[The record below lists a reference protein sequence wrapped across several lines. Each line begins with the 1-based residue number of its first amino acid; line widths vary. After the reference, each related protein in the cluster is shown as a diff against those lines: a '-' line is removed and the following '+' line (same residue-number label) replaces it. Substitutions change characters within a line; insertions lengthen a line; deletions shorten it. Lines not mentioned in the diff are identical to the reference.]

1 MKHSNVQDDP
11 LPGLETS
18 ASNLHLFL
26 LETSPTSSVML
37 TNDRCRWQCRNRPF
51 KASSVHILTQV
62 PRKEPQEN
70 SAHGQSFYR
79 QRDTLM
85 EASLSRRIGVILQS
99 GTTITFKKPRTANHA
114 SHTAICIIS
123 GRTTQVKK
131 RPCKSIS
138 SNE

>member
-1 MKHSNVQDDP
+1 MKHSNVQVDL

-26 LETSPTSSVML
+26 LETSPTGSVML
-37 TNDRCRWQCRNRPF
+37 TNDRCRWRCRNRPF
-51 KASSVHILTQV
+51 KASSVHLFTRV
-62 PRKEPQEN
+62 PRKEPQVN

-79 QRDTLM
+79 ETGTLM
-85 EASLSRRIGVILQS
+85 EASLSRCIGVILQS
-99 GTTITFKKPRTANHA
+99 GTIITFKKPRTANHA

-131 RPCKSIS
+131 RPYKSIS